1 VILIIRYNRC
11 EKSFKHKILI
21 LAIRRSN
28 WNIKFILE
36 IIYCTSSELK
46 NCMQLNL
53 ESVLFFS
60 LAVLSI
66 GSAIMMITRRSPISS
81 ALFLILNFFTVSGLY
96 LLLRA
101 QFIAIIQVLVY
112 MGAIMVLFLFVIMLL
127 NLQDESKLTEKF
139 SYKKIT
145 AVLLSIFLL
154 CLLGFTIYFG
164 FEGKFKTMSD
174 KALTLGTAE
183 TLGAELFT
191 NYSFPFELASFLLL
205 AAIVGAVV
213 LAKKKFD

>member
-1 VILIIRYNRC
+1 
-11 EKSFKHKILI
+11 
-21 LAIRRSN
+21 
-28 WNIKFILE
+28 
-36 IIYCTSSELK
+36 
-46 NCMQLNL
+46 MQLNL
-53 ESVLFFS
+53 ESVLFVS

-66 GSAIMMITRRSPISS
+66 GSAILMITRRSPISS
-81 ALFLILNFFTVSGLY
+81 SLFLILNFFTVSGLY

-145 AVLLSIFLL
+145 SVLLSIFLL

-164 FEGKFKTMSD
+164 FAGKFSEMSD

-183 TLGAELFT
+183 TLGTELFT

-213 LAKKKFD
+213 LAKKKFN

>member
-1 VILIIRYNRC
+1 MT
-11 EKSFKHKILI
+11 F
-21 LAIRRSN
+21 
-28 WNIKFILE
+28 
-36 IIYCTSSELK
+36 
-46 NCMQLNL
+46 NL
-53 ESVLFFS
+53 ETFLFFS
-60 LAVLSI
+60 LAALAVVSAVL
-66 GSAIMMITRRSPISS
+66 MITRKSPITS

-96 LLLRA
+96 LLLHA

-127 NLQDESKLTEKF
+127 NLQDESKFKEKF

-145 AVLLSIFLL
+145 AVLLSIFLF
-154 CLLGFTIYFG
+154 CILGFTIYFG
-164 FEGKFKTMSD
+164 FSGKFKGISPNAVELG
-174 KALTLGTAE
+174 KAE
-183 TLGAELFT
+183 SLGAELFT